1 MEAHSVFV
9 FYVSAVHVF
18 FFSYLLGL
26 SVNHYLENVPV
37 KMLVR
42 FKPAEESKKLCT
54 VNKKKKKKCVAS
66 NKSSFSLT
74 NKNISV
80 KIRSLLCLL

>member
-9 FYVSAVHVF
+9 FCVSAVHVF

-54 VNKKKKKKCVAS
+54 VKKKKKKNVLLQTKA
-66 NKSSFSLT
+66 L
-74 NKNISV
+74 SV
-80 KIRSLLCLL
+80 